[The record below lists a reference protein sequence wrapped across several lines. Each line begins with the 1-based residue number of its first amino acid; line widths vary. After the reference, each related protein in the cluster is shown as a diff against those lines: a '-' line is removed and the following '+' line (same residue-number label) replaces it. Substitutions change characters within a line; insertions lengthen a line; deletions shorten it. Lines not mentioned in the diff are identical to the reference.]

1 MELTTAVPLRQ
12 QCILYVISHVHEF
25 PPHELALLP
34 RYICCHI
41 LRRVSALHLFYLEQ
55 TSVAEGIDTLQI
67 WREMPNPLPNV
78 VITSPFFNTIT
89 NVQDHRAETI
99 RDQYITS
106 IWNAVLNSQPSQL
119 PQLLQEVFKIHTS
132 LLVPVTV
139 NAIKHWTWFVAM
151 TDTYVLPRETLV
163 NLRSELAAYYL
174 LPRETLVNLRS
185 ELAAYYLLPRE
196 TPVNLRSELA
206 AYLLNLGAFPSILNI
221 QSIDVLEELWR
232 CKGHEALQQL
242 LSRSQVQT
250 LCVKFDTDARKESER
265 FILQA
270 VLRRPQPLLCSL
282 KLWDISGSFLLAISS
297 SAEGLTSLK
306 DLDVRLHQQTKLCHG
321 TGSTL
326 ALVIS
331 NQVALEE
338 VTLEHVGAAFPSDP
352 EGDLLVS
359 VLSNLLI
366 QPQFRNLTIRGFSNV
381 PLKYVKAL
389 TEAFVSCSSTQDQKL
404 FFTCLSI
411 EEEGEEELPER
422 RRAASITVVQKPQAS
437 KRSQIMMY
445 QRPHIPALLGPQKCI
460 EFSCTN
466 MPLLFFKWFS
476 ALQCVHVNSIE
487 LSFCSLDAGTVKKLF
502 TSHPTFEV
510 QSGTRF
516 AYFQ

>member
-1 MELTTAVPLRQ
+1 MELTTAVPLQ
-12 QCILYVISHVHEF
+12 HQCILYVISHVHEF

-34 RYICCHI
+34 RYIRCHI
-41 LRRVSALHLFYLEQ
+41 LRRVSALHLFNLEQ
-55 TSVAEGIDTLQI
+55 TIVAEGIDTLQI

-78 VITSPFFNTIT
+78 VITSPFFSTIT
-89 NVQDHRAETI
+89 NSQEPGPETTFRI

-106 IWNAVLNSQPSQL
+106 IWNVVLNSQPSQV
-119 PQLLQEVFKIHTS
+119 PQLLQELFKIHTS
-132 LLVPVTV
+132 LLVPVTI

-151 TDTYVLPRETLV
+151 TETYV
-163 NLRSELAAYYL
+163 
-174 LPRETLVNLRS
+174 
-185 ELAAYYLLPRE
+185 LPRE

-206 AYLLNLGAFPSILNI
+206 AYLLNLGAFPSVLNI
-221 QSIDVLEELWR
+221 QSIDILEELWR
-232 CKGHEALQQL
+232 CKKHELLQQL
-242 LSRSQVQT
+242 LSRAQVQT
-250 LCVKFDTDARKESER
+250 LCVKFDTDARRESER

-331 NQVALEE
+331 NQIVLEE

-352 EGDLLVS
+352 EGDLLVA
-359 VLSNLLI
+359 VLSNLLV

-381 PLKYVKAL
+381 PLKYVKSL
-389 TEAFVSCSSTQDQKL
+389 TEAFVSCSSTQDQNL

-411 EEEGEEELPER
+411 EQEEEELPQR
-422 RRAASITVVQKPQAS
+422 RRTASITVVQKSQAS
-437 KRSQIMMY
+437 KRSQIMMF
-445 QRPHIPALLGPQKCI
+445 QRPHILASQIGPQKCI
-460 EFSCTN
+460 KFSCTN
-466 MPLLFFKWFS
+466 VPLLFFKWFS
-476 ALQCVHVNSIE
+476 DLQCVHVNSIE
-487 LSFCSLDAGTVKKLF
+487 LSFCSLDGGAVKKLF
-502 TSHPTFEV
+502 SSHPTFEV
-510 QSGTRF
+510 QSGTHF

>member
-1 MELTTAVPLRQ
+1 MELTTAVPLQQ

-34 RYICCHI
+34 RYIRCHI

-55 TSVAEGIDTLQI
+55 TIVAEGIDTLQI

-78 VITSPFFNTIT
+78 VITSPFFSTIT
-89 NVQDHRAETI
+89 NSQKPGPETTFRI
-99 RDQYITS
+99 RDQYTTS
-106 IWNAVLNSQPSQL
+106 IWNAVLNSQPSQV
-119 PQLLQEVFKIHTS
+119 PQLLQELFKIHTS
-132 LLVPVTV
+132 LLVPVTI

-151 TDTYVLPRETLV
+151 TDTYVLPRETYV
-163 NLRSELAAYYL
+163 
-174 LPRETLVNLRS
+174 LPRETPVNLKS

-206 AYLLNLGAFPSILNI
+206 AYLLNLGVFPSVLNI
-221 QSIDVLEELWR
+221 QSIDILEELWR
-232 CKGHEALQQL
+232 CKKHELLQQL
-242 LSRSQVQT
+242 LSGAQVQT
-250 LCVKFDTDARKESER
+250 LCVKFDTDARRESER

-331 NQVALEE
+331 NQIVLEE

-352 EGDLLVS
+352 EGDLLVA
-359 VLSNLLI
+359 VLSNLLV

-381 PLKYVKAL
+381 PLKYVKSL
-389 TEAFVSCSSTQDQKL
+389 TEAFVSCSSTQDQNL

-411 EEEGEEELPER
+411 EQEEEELPQR
-422 RRAASITVVQKPQAS
+422 RRAASITVVQKSQAS
-437 KRSQIMMY
+437 KRSQIMVY
-445 QRPHIPALLGPQKCI
+445 QRPHILASRGPQKCI
-460 EFSCTN
+460 KFSCTN
-466 MPLLFFKWFS
+466 VPLLFFKWFS
-476 ALQCVHVNSIE
+476 DLQCVHVNSIE
-487 LSFCSLDAGTVKKLF
+487 LSFCSLDAGAVKKLF
-502 TSHPTFEV
+502 SSHPTFEV
-510 QSGTRF
+510 QSGTHF
-516 AYFQ
+516 AFFQ